1 MGIPVLIAG
10 ESGSG
15 KTYSIKA
22 LDPEQV
28 GIFLCE
34 KSRLPFRK
42 QFNTYKVRNMQKDVD
57 GKTLIYRQSVV
68 IQTVL
73 RKPKDP
79 KKIYVIDDSQ
89 YIMANEFFDRAGETG
104 YQKFVDIGAN
114 FRNLI
119 HLVNNELPDDVIVYF
134 LHHPE
139 MDSNTGKMKA
149 KTIGKMLDEKLT
161 LEGCF
166 DIVLFAKTDG
176 AEHWFETQSD
186 GTTTA
191 KSPEEMFDAK
201 IPNDLAFVDRTIREY
216 YGLEPLEIKEKE
228 GN

>member
-15 KTYSIKA
+15 KTYSIKQ

-28 GIFLCE
+28 GIFICE

-201 IPNDLAFVDRTIREY
+201 IPNDLAFVDKTIRDY
-216 YGLEPLEIKEKE
+216 YGLAPLEIKEKE